1 MGHENSSNK
10 RVFCTIH
17 PACCARGLSQMPVTK
32 DLGRKWEGCITFAV
46 CGCHGREGVSRSL
59 VNFWG
64 LFRIGDHHA
73 SLLHSKILSSF
84 GGFACS
90 IFEVWFTWLSYVW
103 LLKAQVDE
111 ALILAELRGHKP
123 WYLKDRQVLTLDRMC
138 CNPLKGLCLHL
149 VKLQNE
155 LWFHGTQFP

>member
-1 MGHENSSNK
+1 MGTGSFLILKDLKHQNQQLLTSSNTCPTLVRALFSTVNWAMGQENSSNK

-17 PACCARGLSQMPVTK
+17 PACCARGSSPMPVTK

-46 CGCHGREGVSRSL
+46 CGCHGCKGVSRSL

-103 LLKAQVDE
+103 LLKAQVD
-111 ALILAELRGHKP
+111 
-123 WYLKDRQVLTLDRMC
+123 
-138 CNPLKGLCLHL
+138 
-149 VKLQNE
+149 
-155 LWFHGTQFP
+155 